1 MKYNTIL
8 FDLDG
13 TLTESGIGITRSAAY
28 AFERMG
34 LPVPEQAILDSFVG
48 PPLVTSF
55 MKHAGVDEAGAL
67 HATELYRERY
77 STVGWKENRLYPGMT
92 PLLKALKAQG
102 AYLAIASAKPEIF
115 VRRIA
120 EHFGFDHY
128 FDKIVGIRME
138 ITHADKT
145 ELLREAL
152 PEHFDPATTAMVGDR
167 LYDMRAAKGLGI
179 SAVGV
184 LFGYGSREELEDS
197 GADAIA
203 GTVAELRQI
212 LLPDAPAERGRFI
225 TFEGTDGCGKST
237 QMKLLSEYL
246 SERGYELVVSREP
259 GGCEA
264 SERIRDVVLD
274 INLKGM
280 SPECEALLYAAARAE
295 HVRQVILPALESG
308 KIVLCDRFLDSSF
321 AYQARG
327 RELGDDFIRQ
337 INRVAAEA
345 TPDRTFLFALDR
357 AVASRR
363 VRAGGAL
370 DRMEVEKDEFF
381 LRVAR
386 GFEELAAADPG
397 RVRVIDSSRNI
408 DDVFSD
414 VRADIDALLG

>member
-28 AFERMG
+28 AFEKMG
-34 LPVPEQAILDSFVG
+34 LPVPEQAILDRFVG
-48 PPLVTSF
+48 PPLVASF
-55 MKHAGVDEAGAL
+55 MEYAGVDESGAL

-77 STVGWKENRLYPGMT
+77 STVGWKENRVYAGMA
-92 PLLKALKAQG
+92 PLLRALKAQG
-102 AYLAIASAKPEIF
+102 AYLAIASAKPEVF

-120 EHFGFDHY
+120 EHFGFDRY

-145 ELLREAL
+145 DLLREAL
-152 PEHFDPATTAMVGDR
+152 PDGYDPLRTAMVGDR
-167 LYDMRAAKGLGI
+167 LYDMEAAKKLGVA
-179 SAVGV
+179 AVGV
-184 LFGYGSREELEDS
+184 LFGYGSREELENS

-203 GTVAELRQI
+203 ETVDGLREI
-212 LLPDAPAERGRFI
+212 LLPGMSMERGRFI

-237 QMKLLSEYL
+237 QMKLAAEYL
-246 SERGYELVVSREP
+246 SERGYEIVFSREP

-274 INLKGM
+274 IRLQGM
-280 SPECEALLYAAARAE
+280 SPECEALLYAAARSE
-295 HVRQVILPALESG
+295 HVRQVILPALADG

-337 INRVAAEA
+337 INTVAAEA
-345 TPDRTFLFALDR
+345 APDRTFLFALDR
-357 AVASRR
+357 AIASRR

-370 DRMEVEKDEFF
+370 DRIEVEKDEFF
-381 LRVAR
+381 QRVAR
-386 GFEELAAADPG
+386 GYDELAAADPD
-397 RVRVIDSSRNI
+397 RVHVISSNRSI
-408 DDVFSD
+408 EDVFAD